1 VDGEA
6 LRGLAGADCGS
17 ECRSPGSAA
26 GFRDPASQQQLHR
39 HPPRRSGHQG
49 ERLVDCID
57 CKSGACLIFPCPV
70 HMARHAFQMLYA
82 KFDCVCNFKAP
93 GRGGGRGKL
102 TSGMRQERRWR
113 SPALGAVPC
122 THSEVIRR
130 LTYGGMY
137 RNWKSRIGC

>member
-1 VDGEA
+1 LRGGRVDGEA

-93 GRGGGRGKL
+93 GRGGGGEGEADEWYASRE
-102 TSGMRQERRWR
+102 TV
-113 SPALGAVPC
+113 AFAGA
-122 THSEVIRR
+122 
-130 LTYGGMY
+130 GGGTLY
-137 RNWKSRIGC
+137 T